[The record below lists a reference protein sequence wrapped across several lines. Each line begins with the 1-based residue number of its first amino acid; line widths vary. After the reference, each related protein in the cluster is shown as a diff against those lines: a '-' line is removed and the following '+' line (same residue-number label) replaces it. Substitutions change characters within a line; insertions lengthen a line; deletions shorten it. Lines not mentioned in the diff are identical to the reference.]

1 MCNMQGFD
9 SMFVGYLMLRQN
21 STTIKP
27 YFQKHASKVTSC
39 NFTKFESHSDGLQK
53 FYFSQFKRVWDEKK
67 SQNFERMN

>member
-53 FYFSQFKRVWDEKK
+53 FYFS
-67 SQNFERMN
+67 